1 MKVLTVST
9 HETTIAFDRM
19 EIKEIAEALEKFV
32 GKEVKRYSWNQS
44 LKVQFSMLRS
54 ILYDEPVTTTLYYEG
69 GEHTFTEAD
78 KGRIIEEWREN
89 KNE

>member
-32 GKEVKRYSWNQS
+32 GKEVKRYSWNQL

-69 GEHTFTEAD
+69 GGEHTFTEAD
-78 KGRIIEEWREN
+78 KGRIIEEWRKKQE
-89 KNE
+89 